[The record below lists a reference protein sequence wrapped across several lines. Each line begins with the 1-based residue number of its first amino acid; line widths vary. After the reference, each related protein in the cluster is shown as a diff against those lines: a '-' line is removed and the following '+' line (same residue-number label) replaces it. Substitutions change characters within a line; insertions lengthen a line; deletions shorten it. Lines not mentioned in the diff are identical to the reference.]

1 MTQIE
6 KRLLD
11 SLKKEEITGKELEE
25 LLVARKDNKASFLLV
40 DVRERE
46 EYRIEKILGVDL
58 LIPTSEFYL
67 DTKIIEGYKN
77 EAIVL
82 QCRSG
87 ARSNSMQ
94 QILKGFGYNNVINLS
109 GGILDY
115 QGPKS

>member
-1 MTQIE
+1 MKQKE
-6 KRLLD
+6 KSLLD
-11 SLKKEEITGKELEE
+11 ALKKQEITGKELEE
-25 LLVARKDNKASFLLV
+25 LLVARKDNKVSFLLV

-46 EYRIEKILGVDL
+46 EYSIEKIVGVDL

-87 ARSNSMQ
+87 ARSHSMQ
-94 QILKGFGYNNVINLS
+94 QILKNFGYNNVINLS

-115 QGPKS
+115 HGPKN